1 MGGSATW
8 LVVLSAACLIS
19 GPGLSRAAEKFTF
32 DASEYEKKRFDLGGY
47 AELWPEYL
55 PADQDAALYQLAFF
69 GREQEDNLSR
79 TDAVLEL
86 EGRYN
91 RDVLTFFF
99 RTHSNVLWD
108 FDGTEQQNKLFEGV
122 LSVQP
127 ASNLT
132 LEAGKKANRWG
143 KGTFSNPV
151 GFIERRKDPN
161 DPDLA
166 RQGYWMA
173 SMDWVRSFDGPL
185 QTVSFT
191 PVVVPTVEGLNS
203 DFGEPEHL
211 NLAGKL
217 YMLYR
222 NTDFDLMFLTGG
234 ARTPRIGLDFSR
246 NLAPNFEVHGELAY
260 IADFERILL
269 DPAPGC
275 RTRNAGEQ
283 DVTSY
288 LLGLRYRSDQD
299 IAYTLEYFFDG
310 TGNSPEQQRRYYDC
324 VHTAWDEDNAALMAR
339 LKSSQL
345 VGRYARPNP
354 MREYV
359 GFRAAW
365 NEPLDILYFTPALQ
379 AFYNL
384 DDNSLQ
390 LVPELSYT
398 GLGNFEFRLRGT
410 VPIGSTLT
418 EWGEKANEFKI
429 DLRVRYYF

>member
-1 MGGSATW
+1 ML
-8 LVVLSAACLIS
+8 LVLWGALLIAAPGIS
-19 GPGLSRAAEKFTF
+19 SGEEDLTF
-32 DASEYEKKRFDLGGY
+32 DASEYERKRFDLGGY
-47 AELWPEYL
+47 AEVWPEYL
-55 PADQDAALYQLAFF
+55 PANQDAALYQLAFF

-91 RDVLTFFF
+91 RDVLTLFF
-99 RTHSNVLWD
+99 RTHSNVRWD
-108 FDGTEQQNKLFEGV
+108 FNGAEQENELFEGV

-127 ASNLT
+127 SSNLT
-132 LEAGKKANRWG
+132 IEAGKKANRWG
-143 KGTFSNPV
+143 KGAFWNPV

-173 SMDWVRSFDGPL
+173 SIDWVRSFDGPL
-185 QTVSFT
+185 QTLSFT

-222 NTDFDLMFLTGG
+222 NTDFDLMFLTDG
-234 ARTPRIGLDFSR
+234 ARTPRVGFDFSR

-260 IADFERILL
+260 ISSFERILL
-269 DPAPGC
+269 GPAPDC
-275 RTRNAGEQ
+275 RTRSAGEQ

-299 IAYTLEYFFDG
+299 IAYTLEYFSDG
-310 TGNSPEQQRRYYDC
+310 SGNSPEQQRRYYDC
-324 VHTAWDEDNAALMAR
+324 VQAAWDEGNAALMER
-339 LKSSQL
+339 LRSSRL
-345 VGRYARPNP
+345 AERYARPNP

-365 NEPLDILYFTPALQ
+365 NEPLDILYFAPALQ

-384 DDNSLQ
+384 DDNSFQ
-390 LVPELSYT
+390 LAPELSYT
-398 GLGNFEFRLRGT
+398 GFENVELRLRGT
-410 VPIGSTLT
+410 VPIGNTLT
-418 EWGEKANEFKI
+418 EWGEKANEYKI